1 VPGSTVTSTR
11 APMWTSSFCRTA
23 AHDAAGFSGK
33 LASVRWAL
41 DSVTLSDAILDS
53 TPFSSSPNVPA

>member
-1 VPGSTVTSTR
+1 
-11 APMWTSSFCRTA
+11 MWTSSFCRTA